1 MRKLPAEVISEI
13 YSYVSGK
20 GDDSVVDAENMPE
33 TGIEEEQIINLSEAK
48 KALND
53 LFNYFEK
60 KEFFEDKNF
69 LNSFNTIQ
77 EAIQISNFKNVQSTI
92 DSYFNSKL

>member
-1 MRKLPAEVISEI
+1 MTTSLIFFLFHPLNIYILTCNTETFISNYFPDRTETSEEISISEI
-13 YSYVSGK
+13 YSIFSGQ

-53 LFNYFEK
+53 LFKY
-60 KEFFEDKNF
+60 
-69 LNSFNTIQ
+69 L
-77 EAIQISNFKNVQSTI
+77 
-92 DSYFNSKL
+92 